1 MTYHVTYHVTYHAQ
15 HVFPDT
21 CSSVFHLNKSRL
33 FDENNPFYGN
43 VALFKNSKSTSRKT
57 VIIERPLSLS
67 LRLTTVQCLKAHLNF
82 LIIEFFFKM
91 DLINVVIFSWI
102 NIFDKYKSTNLKAF
116 RDFFS
121 KCQKLH
127 KTTLDVSPKKKIA
140 LRQKGDIEIYQGI
153 IIKTSYSPSGK

>member
-1 MTYHVTYHVTYHAQ
+1 MTYHVTYHAQ

-21 CSSVFHLNKSRL
+21 WSSVFHLNKSRL

-82 LIIEFFFKM
+82 LIIELFFKM
-91 DLINVVIFSWI
+91 DRINVVIFS
-102 NIFDKYKSTNLKAF
+102 
-116 RDFFS
+116 
-121 KCQKLH
+121 
-127 KTTLDVSPKKKIA
+127 
-140 LRQKGDIEIYQGI
+140 
-153 IIKTSYSPSGK
+153 

>member
-1 MTYHVTYHVTYHAQ
+1 MWHIMRKTFSRIRVR
-15 HVFPDT
+15 VFST
-21 CSSVFHLNKSRL
+21 LTS
-33 FDENNPFYGN
+33 ENNPFYGN

-82 LIIEFFFKM
+82 LIIELFFKM

-116 RDFFS
+116 RDFLANAKKS
-121 KCQKLH
+121 TKQHLMYH
-127 KTTLDVSPKKKIA
+127 PKRKSLWGKK
-140 LRQKGDIEIYQGI
+140 GTEIYQGI